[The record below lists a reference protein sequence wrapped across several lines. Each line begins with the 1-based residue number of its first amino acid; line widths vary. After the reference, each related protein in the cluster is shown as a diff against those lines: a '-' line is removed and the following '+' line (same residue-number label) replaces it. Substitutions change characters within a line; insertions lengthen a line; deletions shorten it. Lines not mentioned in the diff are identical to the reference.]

1 MKALHK
7 KMKWKWF
14 IYFVCAAIIASS
26 YAFAGQVSARSSDI
40 RGHWA
45 EQLLTGWQDQG
56 LLKGYPDGSMK
67 PDKALTRAELMAMIN
82 RYFHFTA
89 EKVVTFPDLKTGQW
103 QYAEAA
109 RALQAGYIAGYQD
122 GMIHPD
128 QIVSREEAAVM
139 LAKVLKAGAVN
150 DSELLKPFKDSAHVS
165 AWSRQAL
172 ASLVQ
177 QGKLGGYED
186 GTLRPKSPLTR
197 AEGVALI
204 SRLPVAPMGV
214 SYDKAGT
221 YGPASG
227 TETISGNVVV
237 SASGIILQNL
247 VIQGNLILEKGIS
260 SGKVILKNVKVE
272 GTLTVRASGV
282 DLEISGSSLG
292 SVMIDGQG
300 NTLQLSGDA
309 SISNLVLNTLTKVLG
324 SGKIQ
329 KATINE
335 GAKGSSF
342 QTAPLSVDGPQAGSV
357 TTGTPGSSA
366 GSGSSSGGSSSGGG
380 YGEGSGSGGG
390 GDTTMP
396 QAPSVSGVTNGAVY
410 KSGVLPNWSD
420 AAGTTSSATL
430 NGAAYVKGT
439 GIIEAGK
446 YTLIV
451 TVVHKTSGKK
461 ASTKVN
467 FTMEPQ
473 TKLIGYVAGWKDWS
487 QARPVDAKKLTHI
500 NYAFTHI
507 KDNKIMPIEKQNDD
521 DNYAYLQTLKAQN
534 PDLKILNSVG
544 GWAANGFSDA
554 AYTKESR
561 EVFADS
567 IIDYVKKYNLDGI
580 DLDWEYPTQPAGETK
595 ARPEDKENFTLVLK
609 LIREKLNALGLE
621 QNKYYE
627 LTIAAGAGWGYLD
640 GVEIDKITPLLD
652 NINVMTYDFAG
663 GWVTNTA
670 HHTHLY
676 GENIST
682 DLCVEVLLKSNV
694 PAHKIVLGAAF
705 YSHKWTDVKGEGDI
719 VGRAA
724 TGSGDTPS
732 YSATIATYNEE
743 TGFTRHWDEKAK
755 APYLFNGNTFL
766 SYDDPQSLHEKAK
779 YVLDRKLGGA
789 MFWEYSQDTTGV
801 LLTALADGLKG
812 EAFVEDTTSVPDA
825 PVITRVV
832 EGGEY
837 EYGLVP
843 SWTDAPGTASAAFL
857 NDALYEKGTAI
868 TKAGSYT
875 LTVIAAHG
883 KSFKTAKT
891 TVHFTIKEKNPRVI
905 GYVPGWVA
913 WSDAKPIDASKLT
926 HINYAF
932 THVKDNRIVPNKE
945 QASLDDGNYAYLQ
958 NLRSQN
964 PQLKILNSVGGWG
977 ADGFSDAAFTEESR
991 EVFANSIIDYVK
1003 KYDLDGIDLDWE
1015 YPSQSADGVMKARL
1029 EDKQNFSMLL
1039 KLVRDK
1045 LDQLGREKERYYEL
1059 TIAAGATE
1067 AYLNGVEIE
1076 EVVKYV
1082 DNINLMTYDFAG
1094 GWSAKTEHHTN
1105 LYGGSISVDSS
1116 VQLYLNH
1123 HVPADQIVI
1132 GAAFY
1137 GHKWENVESSDHNGL
1152 GQVATGTPETP
1163 IYNEIVA
1170 QYGPVQ
1176 GFTRYWDDT
1185 AKAPYLF
1192 NGSVFISYDDEQSVA
1207 EKAKY
1212 VLDQKLGGAMFW
1224 EYSQDAS
1231 GDLLAAMA
1239 NGLKGIAFIAP
1250 EDEESQAIPVAPV
1263 ISVLKDGE
1271 EYAPG
1276 LEPDWEDAA
1285 DTISTA
1291 QLNGAEYLKGTRITA
1306 PGEYTLAVT
1315 AVHAKSKKSAATT
1328 VHFTIKEAGQTVN
1341 QPEPDDDPA
1350 SVPNEESPP
1359 KEETVPPAEN
1369 APGEA
1374 APEGADPQADAPQ
1387 ETDPNDGV
1395 M

>member
-1 MKALHK
+1 
-7 KMKWKWF
+7 MKWKWF
-14 IYFVCAAIIASS
+14 IYFVCAAVIASS
-26 YAFAGQVSARSSDI
+26 YAFAGQASARSSDI
-40 RGHWA
+40 QGHWA

-56 LLKGYPDGSMK
+56 LLKGYPDGSMR
-67 PDKALTRAELMAMIN
+67 PDQALTRAELMALIN

-89 EKVVTFPDLKTGQW
+89 EKAVTFPDLKTGQW

-122 GMIHPD
+122 GMFHPD

-139 LAKVLKAGAVN
+139 LANVLKAGAVN
-150 DSELLKPFKDSAHVS
+150 DSELLKQFKDSANVS

-172 ASLVQ
+172 ASLIQ

-186 GTLRPKSPLTR
+186 GTLRPKSPFTR

-214 SYDKAGT
+214 SFDKAGT

-282 DLEISGSSLG
+282 ELEISGSSLG
-292 SVMIDGQG
+292 SVVIDGQG
-300 NTLQLSGDA
+300 NTLQLSSGA

-380 YGEGSGSGGG
+380 SGSGGG
-390 GDTTMP
+390 NGGGNDSTVP
-396 QAPSVSGVTNGAVY
+396 QAPIVTGVANGATY
-410 KSGVLPNWSD
+410 HSGVLPNWTD
-420 AAGTTSSATL
+420 APGTTTSATL
-430 NGAAYVKGT
+430 NNSTYVKGS
-439 GIIEAGK
+439 GIIEAGS

-451 TVVHKTSGKK
+451 TAVHKTSGKK
-461 ASTKVN
+461 ASTTVN

-473 TKLIGYVAGWKDWS
+473 KKLIGYVAGWSNWS
-487 QARPVDAKKLTHI
+487 DAHPVDASKLTHI

-507 KDNKIMPIEKQNDD
+507 KDDKIIPIAGQNDD
-521 DNYAYLQTLKAQN
+521 VNYAYLSSLKSQN
-534 PDLKILNSVG
+534 PNLKILNSVG
-544 GWAANGFSDA
+544 GWAADGFSDA
-554 AYTKESR
+554 AFTEKSR
-561 EVFADS
+561 LVFADS

-580 DLDWEYPTQPAGETK
+580 DLDWEYPTQPAGDTK

-609 LIREKLNALGLE
+609 LIREKLNTLGLE
-621 QNKYYE
+621 NNKYYE

-640 GVEIDKITPLLD
+640 GVEIAKITPLLD

-663 GWVTNTA
+663 GWVSNTA

-676 GENIST
+676 GKNIST
-682 DLCVEVLLKSNV
+682 DLCVQVLLQSKV
-694 PAHKIVLGAAF
+694 PAHKIVIGAAF
-705 YSHKWTDVKGEGDI
+705 YSHKWTDVEAGEGTV
-719 VGRAA
+719 VGRKA
-724 TGSGDTPS
+724 TGSGDTP
-732 YSATIATYNEE
+732 TYTDILANYNADSSFAR
-743 TGFTRHWDEKAK
+743 TWDEDAK
-755 APYLFNGNTFL
+755 APYLFDGSTFI
-766 SYDDPQSLHEKAK
+766 SYDDPQSLAAKAK
-779 YVLDRKLGGA
+779 YVLDKKLGGA
-789 MFWEYSQDTTGV
+789 MFWEYSQDASGS

-812 EAFVEDTTSVPDA
+812 LPYEEDDSVPAA
-825 PVITRVV
+825 PAISVIQDR
-832 EGGEY
+832 EY
-837 EYGLVP
+837 EYGFVP
-843 SWTDAPGTASAAFL
+843 EWTDSPGTMSTAQL
-857 NDALYEKGTAI
+857 NGKAYEKGTAVI
-868 TKAGSYT
+868 EPGSYVLT
-875 LTVIAAHG
+875 LVTVNG
-883 KSFKTAKT
+883 KNLKTLKT
-891 TVHFTIKEKNPRVI
+891 TVPFTIKEKGPKTI
-905 GYVPGWVA
+905 AYVPGWVD
-913 WSDAKPIDASKLT
+913 WSDAKPIDATKLT

-932 THVKDNRIVPNKE
+932 THVKDNKIIPMDQNDH
-945 QASLDDGNYAYLQ
+945 ANYAYLQ
-958 NLRSQN
+958 NLRSLN
-964 PQLKILNSVGGWG
+964 PHLKILNSVGGWG

-1015 YPSQSADGVMKARL
+1015 YPSQSADGVMKARP
-1029 EDKQNFSMLL
+1029 EDKQNFSLLL
-1039 KLVRDK
+1039 KLVREK
-1045 LDQLGREKERYYEL
+1045 LNQLGVEKHRYYEL
-1059 TIAAGATE
+1059 TIAAGATQT
-1067 AYLNGVEIE
+1067 YLNGVEIE
-1076 EVVKYV
+1076 EVIKYV

-1137 GHKWENVESSDHNGL
+1137 GHKWTDVEASNPDGL
-1152 GQVATGTPETP
+1152 GQEATGTPETP
-1163 IYNEIVA
+1163 TYNEIVA
-1170 QYGPVQ
+1170 QYGSEQ

-1192 NGSVFISYDDEQSVA
+1192 NGSIFISYDDEQSVA

-1250 EDEESQAIPVAPV
+1250 EHEESQAIPVAPV
-1263 ISVLKDGE
+1263 ISGVKDGE
-1271 EYAPG
+1271 DYATG
-1276 LEPDWEDAA
+1276 LVPDWEDAA
-1285 DTISTA
+1285 DTISSA
-1291 QLNGAEYLKGTRITA
+1291 QLNGAKYMKGTPITA

-1328 VHFTIKEAGQTVN
+1328 VHFTIKESGQTVN
-1341 QPEPDDDPA
+1341 PPEPTNDPA

-1359 KEETVPPAEN
+1359 KEETVPPAET
-1369 APGEA
+1369 APGEG
-1374 APEGADPQADAPQ
+1374 APEGTDPHADASQ
-1387 ETDPNDGV
+1387 ETDSNHGV
-1395 M
+1395 I